1 MNCHCGVHVELPC
14 ANTQSGQGL
23 MDRAVSKDRSASCPS
38 LAQRGSRGDHRA
50 PPRERLVALG
60 LLFLLFFQEA
70 SVLAHLFSM
79 SGGMEDMRA
88 ARLR

>member
-1 MNCHCGVHVELPC
+1 
-14 ANTQSGQGL
+14 

-50 PPRERLVALG
+50 PPREEWVPPHEQLDSWGVASSWFT
-60 LLFLLFFQEA
+60 FLLFFQEA
-70 SVLAHLFSM
+70 RVLADLFSI
-79 SGGMEDMRA
+79 SAGGMEDMRA